1 MSCEENMLKE
11 VLRPYLNKALAS
23 YETFLAKEN
32 WSDAKE
38 FNAYHSACKAVLG
51 HISLLVKLTQ
61 GNDTTPIDTDLSE
74 WLKKAKKASAELE
87 DLNVNFD

>member
-1 MSCEENMLKE
+1 MSDNHTLKE
-11 VLRPYLNKALAS
+11 VLRPYLNQALAS

-51 HISLLVKLTQ
+51 HIALLMKLTQ
-61 GNDTTPIDTDLSE
+61 EQEIPTSDTEVSD
-74 WLKKAKKASAELE
+74 WLKKAKLASDTQE
-87 DLNVNFD
+87 NFNDDFD